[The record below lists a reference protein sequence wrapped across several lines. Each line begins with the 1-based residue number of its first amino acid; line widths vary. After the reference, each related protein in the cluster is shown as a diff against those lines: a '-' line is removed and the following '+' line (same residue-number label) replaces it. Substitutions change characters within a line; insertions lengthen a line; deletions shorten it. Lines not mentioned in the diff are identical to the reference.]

1 MSATPAIFAVAPPL
15 MHTSHDSGAMG
26 RREATV
32 MRAEIRD
39 RPPPGQQVGG
49 SDRAKG

>member
-1 MSATPAIFAVAPPL
+1 MR
-15 MHTSHDSGAMG
+15 

-39 RPPPGQQVGG
+39 RPPPGQEVGSLERVNG
-49 SDRAKG
+49 